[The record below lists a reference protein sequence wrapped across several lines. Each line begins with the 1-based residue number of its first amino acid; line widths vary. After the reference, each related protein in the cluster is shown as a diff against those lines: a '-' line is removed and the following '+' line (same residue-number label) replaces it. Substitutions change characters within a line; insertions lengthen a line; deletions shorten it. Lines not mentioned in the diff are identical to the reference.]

1 MKIKKV
7 VALVLSAALIV
18 GVTAGGTFAWL
29 IDKSETVTN
38 TFTYGNIDI
47 TLDETKVDE
56 DGNPVDSDNDGVD
69 DRTTTGNEYKVVPG
83 KTYTKDPVV
92 TVKAGSEKAVVI
104 IDVKRE
110 GGVVTIDGTDYDFDD
125 YILATVDTGFWT
137 AYDDGDDSTE
147 LYYAVVDASAKTTDE
162 ALAVLV
168 NDEIKVEPNVSKEM
182 IDALTDTNYPTLSVT
197 AYAVQYTAT
206 DSVVTDTMTDAEKEA
221 ARVAEAWNLATNP

>member
-1 MKIKKV
+1 M
-7 VALVLSAALIV
+7 LSDL
-18 GVTAGGTFAWL
+18 L
-29 IDKSETVTN
+29 S
-38 TFTYGNIDI
+38 
-47 TLDETKVDE
+47 VDHSVE
-56 DGNPVDSDNDGVD
+56 DNSN
-69 DRTTTGNEYKVVPG
+69 
-83 KTYTKDPVV
+83 
-92 TVKAGSEKAVVI
+92 
-104 IDVKRE
+104 
-110 GGVVTIDGTDYDFDD
+110 
-125 YILATVDTGFWT
+125 
-137 AYDDGDDSTE
+137 DDGDDSTE